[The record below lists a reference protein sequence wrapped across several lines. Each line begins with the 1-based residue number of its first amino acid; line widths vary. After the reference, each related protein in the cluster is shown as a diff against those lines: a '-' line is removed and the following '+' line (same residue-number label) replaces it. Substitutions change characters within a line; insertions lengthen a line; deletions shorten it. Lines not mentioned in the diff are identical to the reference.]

1 MLIYAIITIMLAL
14 VFYSA
19 GVWGEKTSGSLK
31 NRHLLFFWI
40 GFIFDTTG
48 TTLMA
53 NIAGDGFIFNFHGVT
68 GILAILLM
76 LIHAVWATVVLIKKD
91 AAWLRNF
98 HKFSFIVWII
108 WLVPFASG
116 AIFGMAG

>member
-1 MLIYAIITIMLAL
+1 MLAL

-31 NRHLLFFWI
+31 KKHLLFFWV
-40 GFIFDTTG
+40 GFVFDTTG

-53 NIAGDGFIFNFHGVT
+53 NLAGDGFIFNFHGVS
-68 GILAILLM
+68 GILAIVFM
-76 LIHAVWATVVLIKKD
+76 LIHASWATIVLVKND
-91 AAWLRNF
+91 PERLRNF
-98 HKFSFIVWII
+98 HKFSLIVWII